1 VRQIS
6 EVSVRDGGEMLCVG
20 GWGRG
25 CLLAREESGVI
36 TMDYRLWRLDE
47 MTDEM
52 VTVDF
57 VGREVP
63 SRSGFSARKQDMH
76 DVHQCRCSHMQRQAD
91 AQEPTC
97 TRAQETAQLFANGMR
112 HGSGSQA

>member
-1 VRQIS
+1 
-6 EVSVRDGGEMLCVG
+6 LCVG

-76 DVHQCRCSHMQRQAD
+76 DVNQCRCSHMQRSPHAPEHKRQ
-91 AQEPTC
+91 PSYLL
-97 TRAQETAQLFANGMR
+97 TA
-112 HGSGSQA
+112 